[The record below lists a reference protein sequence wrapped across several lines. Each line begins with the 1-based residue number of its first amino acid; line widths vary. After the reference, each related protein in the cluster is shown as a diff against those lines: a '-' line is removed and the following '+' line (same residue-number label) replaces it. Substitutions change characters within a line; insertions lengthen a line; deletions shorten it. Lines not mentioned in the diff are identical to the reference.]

1 MRKIDRKKAYLVM
14 CENIDRLKEA
24 IADLSERKSDKTEYI
39 KFKYKSFAGTW
50 LNLCLNLTNLKFFFG
65 VYLKIVEKFENE
77 EKASLKEKEE
87 KMSETEKKYQEFLKK
102 NN

>member
-1 MRKIDRKKAYLVM
+1 M

-39 KFKYKSFAGTW
+39 KFKYKSFSGPWQTP
-50 LNLCLNLTNLKFFFG
+50 CLNLNSLKFFFSS
-65 VYLKIVEKFENE
+65 YLKILEAYENE

-87 KMSETEKKYQEFLKK
+87 KMSEAEKKYQEFLKK